1 MNFLQR
7 SSSSLYGGHGGHG
20 GHGAH
25 REPHSD
31 SGAAKRVKLELV
43 PQQSDDQH
51 LSSDSKA
58 TTDDCDA
65 NDASSTENYEPL
77 NYKAS
82 WRQPSANDDVG
93 DAFLTVEVMRNAAT
107 PPRDARDVAAAAA
120 AAATP
125 HAVPS
130 AQ

>member
-1 MNFLQR
+1 MGFEFNQAALVESNLNFLQR
-7 SSSSLYGGHGGHG
+7 SSNSLYHGH
-20 GHGAH
+20 AH
-25 REPHSD
+25 RDPQD
-31 SGAAKRVKLELV
+31 AAAKRVKLELM

-82 WRQPSANDDVG
+82 WRQPTGNDDVS
-93 DAFLTVEVMRNAAT
+93 DAFLTVEVVRNAAT
-107 PPRDARDVAAAAA
+107 PPHDPRDAPSA
-120 AAATP
+120 P